1 MSDDHGPVLQL
12 RSGAVI
18 PRSALRMSAV
28 TASGP
33 GGQHVNRSNTAVELR
48 IAIADLPLDPDQR
61 ALLEQRLANRITGSG
76 ELRVEASAS
85 RSQLR
90 NRRTAEERLVELVD
104 EAIVPETERTAT
116 RPSRRARAR
125 ARDER
130 ERAQRRTAER
140 RWSPGSNDT

>member
-1 MSDDHGPVLQL
+1 MTPDGLEPALQL

-18 PRSALRMSAV
+18 SRSALQMSAV

-48 IAIADLPLDPDQR
+48 IAVADLPLDPAQR
-61 ALLEQRLANRITGSG
+61 ELLEQRLANRITNAG
-76 ELRVEASAS
+76 ELRVEASGS

-90 NRRTAEERLVELVD
+90 NRRTAEQRLVELVD
-104 EAIVPETERTAT
+104 EAIVPETERAAT
-116 RPSRRARAR
+116 RPSRGARAR

-130 ERAQRRTAER
+130 ERAQQRAAER
-140 RWSPGSNDT
+140 RWSPGSND

>member
-1 MSDDHGPVLQL
+1 MSDDQGPVLQL
-12 RSGAVI
+12 RAGAVI

-48 IAIADLPLDPDQR
+48 IAVADLPLDPDQR

-90 NRRTAEERLVELVD
+90 NRRTAEQRLVELVD
-104 EAIVPETERTAT
+104 EAIVPETERTTT

-130 ERAQRRTAER
+130 ERAQQRAAER
-140 RWSPGSNDT
+140 RWSPGSND

>member
-1 MSDDHGPVLQL
+1 MAGDDTGPVLRL

-18 PRSALRMSAV
+18 PRTALQMSAV

-48 IAIADLPLDPDQR
+48 IAVADLPLDPEPME
-61 ALLEQRLANRITGSG
+61 LLRERLANRITNAG

-90 NRRTAEERLVELVD
+90 NRRAAEQRLVELVD
-104 EAIVPETERTAT
+104 EATIPETERTPT

-130 ERAQRRTAER
+130 EHAQRRTAER
-140 RWSPGSNDT
+140 RWSPGAGD